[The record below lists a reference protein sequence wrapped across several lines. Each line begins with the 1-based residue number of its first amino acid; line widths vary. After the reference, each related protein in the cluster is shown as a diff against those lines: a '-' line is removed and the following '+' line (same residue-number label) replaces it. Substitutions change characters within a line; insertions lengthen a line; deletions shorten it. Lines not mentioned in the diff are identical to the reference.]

1 LNAGAL
7 ELFFRCACYRVPAPQ
22 RLAETA
28 DAPCG
33 CDKKETKSVD
43 MEAAV
48 SALVTQ
54 GFAVRQESSV
64 SRRPAE
70 AQRSR
75 GKSPAIAVIVP
86 CYNEE
91 ASITKVVTDFHAAL
105 PTAEIYVYDNNS
117 TDATVAQARAAGA
130 IVRAEP
136 LQGKGNVVRRMFA
149 DVEADI
155 YVLVDGDD
163 TYDAPAAAALV
174 DQLQTEQLDMVT
186 GQRNA
191 DLTDTEAYRRGH
203 RFGNWLLTTMV
214 TTIFGDRLR
223 DMLSGYR
230 VLSRRFVKSF
240 PCLTSGFEIETELT
254 VHALELKLP
263 MKEVRTHYRHR
274 PPGAMSKLR
283 TVRDGIRI
291 LRTIVQLVKDERPL
305 WFFGVVFAVL
315 GLTSIILATP
325 VIQTWRQTGL
335 VPRLPT
341 AILATGLMLLG
352 FLSLACG
359 MILETVT
366 RGRREA
372 KRMRYLSIPL
382 FAPRGE

>member
-1 LNAGAL
+1 
-7 ELFFRCACYRVPAPQ
+7 
-22 RLAETA
+22 
-28 DAPCG
+28 
-33 CDKKETKSVD
+33 
-43 MEAAV
+43 M
-48 SALVTQ
+48 SAFVAQ

-64 SRRPAE
+64 IPRPAE
-70 AQRSR
+70 ARRSQ

-105 PTAEIYVYDNNS
+105 PAAEIYVYDNNS
-117 TDATVAQARAAGA
+117 TDDTVAQAGAAGA
-130 IVRAEP
+130 IVRKEP

-149 DVEADI
+149 DVDADI

-163 TYDAPAAAALV
+163 TYDAAAAAILV
-174 DQLQTEQLDMVT
+174 DQLLTEHLDMVT
-186 GQRNA
+186 GQRIA
-191 DLTDTEAYRRGH
+191 DLADTEAYRRGH

-230 VLSRRFVKSF
+230 VFSRRFVKSF

-263 MKEVRTHYRHR
+263 MKEVGTHYRHR

-283 TVRDGIRI
+283 TIRDGIRI
-291 LRTIVQLVKDERPL
+291 LWTIVQLVKDERPL
-305 WFFGVVFAVL
+305 WFFGVIFAVL
-315 GLTSIILATP
+315 GLTSIVLATP